1 MLKTLTALTVAVAVA
16 AAVAAP
22 GAALAEGRNC
32 GDRNA
37 IVQRLENNYGE
48 ARTGAGLSD
57 GNSSMIEIFA
67 SEETGTWT
75 ILLTRPDGQ
84 SCLVAAG
91 DNWQGGIEALAA
103 NGQPV

>member
-1 MLKTLTALTVAVAVA
+1 MLKTLTALTVAA
-16 AAVAAP
+16 AAIPA
-22 GAALAEGRNC
+22 AALAEGRNC
-32 GDRNA
+32 GERSA

-75 ILLTRPDGQ
+75 ILVTRPDGQ

-91 DNWQGGIEALAA
+91 DNWQGGIESLATT
-103 NGQPV
+103 GQPV